1 MNFRPLYLAVE
12 EENHLDKTSISQQK
26 DLSDH
31 ERQLLLEYKTKEA
44 LEDSENS
51 RKKQGKK
58 GAASTQSQSDSYEK
72 VAPRHGDMGFHK
84 FLSTIQKNPG
94 HVLRYFNI

>member
-1 MNFRPLYLAVE
+1 MAVE
-12 EENHLDKTSISQQK
+12 EENQLDKTSISQQK

-51 RKKQGKK
+51 SRKNQGKKQGWDKRIARLTHTFK
-58 GAASTQSQSDSYEK
+58 ES
-72 VAPRHGDMGFHK
+72 
-84 FLSTIQKNPG
+84 
-94 HVLRYFNI
+94 

>member
-1 MNFRPLYLAVE
+1 MANNVQKRTGHFRPLYLAVE

-44 LEDSENS
+44 LEDSDNSGS
-51 RKKQGKK
+51 RKNQGKK
-58 GAASTQSQSDSYEK
+58 SSSTSI
-72 VAPRHGDMGFHK
+72 F
-84 FLSTIQKNPG
+84 
-94 HVLRYFNI
+94 

>member
-1 MNFRPLYLAVE
+1 ME
-12 EENHLDKTSISQQK
+12 EENQLDKTSISQQK

-51 RKKQGKK
+51 SRKNQGKKQG
-58 GAASTQSQSDSYEK
+58 
-72 VAPRHGDMGFHK
+72 
-84 FLSTIQKNPG
+84 
-94 HVLRYFNI
+94 